1 MPLPRNELARY
12 VAPVLFLAA
21 VTVAVL
27 LIRAGLGSSGEASET
42 TRSAPAVATTSRASG
57 TTIGA
62 ATTKA
67 ATTSTAGTTTSAT
80 TTEAAQ
86 FYTVQSGDTLGG
98 IAIQFD
104 TTVSKLLELNPGV
117 DPRALHSG
125 QRVRV
130 G

>member
-1 MPLPRNELARY
+1 VPPLPSTRFARY
-12 VAPVLFLAA
+12 LAPAAFLAA
-21 VTVAVL
+21 MTVAVL
-27 LIRAGLGSSGEASET
+27 LIRAGLGSSDGSATET
-42 TRSAPAVATTSRASG
+42 TASLPTTTAPAVAA

-62 ATTKA
+62 APTT
-67 ATTSTAGTTTSAT
+67 TTRPATTTSAT

-98 IAIQFD
+98 IALQFD
-104 TTVSKLLELNPGV
+104 TSVSQLLELNPGI

>member
-1 MPLPRNELARY
+1 MPPLPRNQLARY
-12 VAPVLFLAA
+12 LAPAVFLVAM
-21 VTVAVL
+21 TVAVL
-27 LIRAGLGSSGEASET
+27 LIRAGLGSSGGAEDT
-42 TRSAPAVATTSRASG
+42 TPSVPAVTAPSA
-57 TTIGA
+57 A
-62 ATTKA
+62 ATTIRA
-67 ATTSTAGTTTSAT
+67 ATTTASAAPTTTSAT

-104 TTVSKLLELNPGV
+104 TSVSTLLELNPGI
-117 DPRALHSG
+117 DPRALHAG

>member
-1 MPLPRNELARY
+1 MPPLPRSQVARY
-12 VAPVLFLAA
+12 VAPAAFLAA
-21 VTVAVL
+21 LTVAVL
-27 LIRAGLGSSGEASET
+27 LIRAGLGSSDGSSTKT
-42 TRSAPAVATTSRASG
+42 TPSLPAVTAPAAA

-62 ATTKA
+62 ATTTTTQT
-67 ATTSTAGTTTSAT
+67 ATTTTAAT

-86 FYTVQSGDTLGG
+86 FYFVQSGDTLGG

-104 TTVSKLLELNPGV
+104 TTVSQLLELNPGI